1 MAQKPIVRSSSRAQS
16 QRIDGRRSLL
26 VYLDPDV
33 IKALKKAA
41 VDDDRH
47 SYEIA
52 EEAIREWLR
61 EREIRTSGN
70 GANPAFR

>member
-61 EREIRTSGN
+61 ERDIRTPGN

>member
-1 MAQKPIVRSSSRAQS
+1 MARRATIRSSDRVPI
-16 QRIDGRRSLL
+16 QRPDGRRSLL
-26 VYLDPDV
+26 VYLDPDI

-61 EREIRTSGN
+61 EREVQISALG
-70 GANPAFR
+70 

>member
-1 MAQKPIVRSSSRAQS
+1 MARRATIRSLERVPI
-16 QRIDGRRSLL
+16 QRTDGRRSLL
-26 VYLDPDV
+26 VYLDPVV

-52 EEAIREWLR
+52 EEAIRDWLR
-61 EREIRTSGN
+61 ERELRVSALG
-70 GANPAFR
+70 